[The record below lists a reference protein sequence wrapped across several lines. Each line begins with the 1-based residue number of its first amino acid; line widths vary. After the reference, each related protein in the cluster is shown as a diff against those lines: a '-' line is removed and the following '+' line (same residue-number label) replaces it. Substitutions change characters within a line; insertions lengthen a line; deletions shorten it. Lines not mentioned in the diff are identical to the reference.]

1 MTITVANTANTNTF
15 DYWRNRTN
23 ELADA
28 MTNKTVTVDSNTATG
43 NAVVNGH
50 FVSGTLVANVALR
63 GGNTSTF
70 NTLTISSNVVVSTG
84 NTITVGNS
92 SVNTQITSDTI
103 TVGNSSVNTQ
113 ITSGNLFLNG
123 STLVIGNTDSNVT
136 SNSSTLTIGN
146 SSIFTSINSTSVN
159 FSSDTTEIKLG
170 NSTVNVTIN
179 STSLDSSNPFI
190 FAANSAVTVSI
201 GTTAQRPSG
210 AVGQIRYNTDESK
223 YEVYV
228 GGAFDNVIT
237 SSEQLKVYDVSNT
250 QLFP

>member
-1 MTITVANTANTNTF
+1 MTIIVANTANTNTF
-15 DYWRNRTN
+15 DYWKNRTN

-70 NTLTISSNVVVSTG
+70 NTLIISSNVEVSTG

-92 SVNTQITSDTI
+92 T
-103 TVGNSSVNTQ
+103 VNTQ

-179 STSLDSSNPFI
+179 STSLDSSSPFI
-190 FAANSAVTVSI
+190 FAANSAVTVPI
-201 GTTAQRPSG
+201 GTSAQRPSG

-228 GGAFDNVIT
+228 SGAFDNVIT

-250 QLFP
+250 QVFP

>member
-70 NTLTISSNVVVSTG
+70 NTLTISSNVEVSTG

-92 SVNTQITSDTI
+92 SVNTQITC
-103 TVGNSSVNTQ
+103 
-113 ITSGNLFLNG
+113 GNLFLNG

-179 STSLDSSNPFI
+179 STSLDSSNPFT
-190 FAANSAVTVSI
+190 FATNGDVTFATNSAVTVPI

-228 GGAFDNVIT
+228 SGAFDNVIT

-250 QLFP
+250 QVFP

>member
-1 MTITVANTANTNTF
+1 MTVTVANTANTNTF

-50 FVSGTLVANVALR
+50 FVSATLVANVALR

-70 NTLTISSNVVVSTG
+70 NTLIISSNVEVSTG

-92 SVNTQITSDTI
+92 T
-103 TVGNSSVNTQ
+103 VNTQ

-146 SSIFTSINSTSVN
+146 SSIFTSINSTS
-159 FSSDTTEIKLG
+159 F
-170 NSTVNVTIN
+170 
-179 STSLDSSNPFI
+179 DSSSPFI
-190 FAANSAVTVSI
+190 FAANSAVTVPI

-228 GGAFDNVIT
+228 SGAFDNVIT

-250 QLFP
+250 QVFP

>member
-50 FVSGTLVANVALR
+50 FVSATLVANVALR

-70 NTLTISSNVVVSTG
+70 NTLIISSNVEVSTG

-92 SVNTQITSDTI
+92 T
-103 TVGNSSVNTQ
+103 VNTQ

-179 STSLDSSNPFI
+179 STSLDSSNTFT
-190 FAANSAVTVSI
+190 FATNGDITFATNSAVTVPI

-228 GGAFDNVIT
+228 GGAFNNVVT
-237 SSEQLKVYDVSNT
+237 ESEQLKVYDVSDT
-250 QLFP
+250 QVFP

>member
-70 NTLTISSNVVVSTG
+70 NTLIISSNVEVSTG

-92 SVNTQITSDTI
+92 T
-103 TVGNSSVNTQ
+103 VNTQ

-123 STLVIGNTDSNVT
+123 STLVIGNTNSNVT

-179 STSLDSSNPFI
+179 STSFDSSNTFTFATNGDVI
-190 FAANSAVTVSI
+190 FATNSAVTVPI
-201 GTTAQRPSG
+201 GNTAQRPSG

-228 GGAFDNVIT
+228 SGAFDNVIT

-250 QLFP
+250 QVFP

>member
-70 NTLTISSNVVVSTG
+70 NTLTISSNVEVSTG
-84 NTITVGNS
+84 N
-92 SVNTQITSDTI
+92 TI

-228 GGAFDNVIT
+228 SGAFDNVIT

>member
-70 NTLTISSNVVVSTG
+70 NTLTISSNVEVSTG
-84 NTITVGNS
+84 N
-92 SVNTQITSDTI
+92 TI

-228 GGAFDNVIT
+228 SGAFDNVIT

-250 QLFP
+250 QVFP

>member
-70 NTLTISSNVVVSTG
+70 NTLIISSNVEVSTG

-92 SVNTQITSDTI
+92 T
-103 TVGNSSVNTQ
+103 VNTQ

-250 QLFP
+250 QVFP

>member
-1 MTITVANTANTNTF
+1 MTVTVANTANTNTF

-70 NTLTISSNVVVSTG
+70 NTLIISSNVEVSTG

-92 SVNTQITSDTI
+92 T
-103 TVGNSSVNTQ
+103 VNTQ

-123 STLVIGNTDSNVT
+123 STLVIGNTNSNVT

-146 SSIFTSINSTSVN
+146 SSIFTSINSTS
-159 FSSDTTEIKLG
+159 
-170 NSTVNVTIN
+170 
-179 STSLDSSNPFI
+179 LDSSSPFI
-190 FAANSAVTVSI
+190 FAANSAVTVPI

-228 GGAFDNVIT
+228 SGAFDNVIT

-250 QLFP
+250 QVFP

>member
-92 SVNTQITSDTI
+92 SVNTQITS
-103 TVGNSSVNTQ
+103 
-113 ITSGNLFLNG
+113 GNLFLNG

-170 NSTVNVTIN
+170 TPTVNVTIN
-179 STSLDSSNPFI
+179 STSLDSSNTFT
-190 FAANSAVTVSI
+190 FATNSAVTVPI

-228 GGAFDNVIT
+228 GGAFNNVVT
-237 SSEQLKVYDVSNT
+237 ESEQLKVYDVSDT
-250 QLFP
+250 QVFP

>member
-1 MTITVANTANTNTF
+1 MTVTVANTANTNTF

-92 SVNTQITSDTI
+92 SVNTQITS
-103 TVGNSSVNTQ
+103 
-113 ITSGNLFLNG
+113 GNLFLNG

-146 SSIFTSINSTSVN
+146 SSIFTSINST
-159 FSSDTTEIKLG
+159 EIKLG

-179 STSLDSSNPFI
+179 STSFDSSNPFI

-250 QLFP
+250 QVFP

>member
-70 NTLTISSNVVVSTG
+70 NTLIISSNVEVSTG

-92 SVNTQITSDTI
+92 TVNT
-103 TVGNSSVNTQ
+103 
-113 ITSGNLFLNG
+113 FLNG
-123 STLVIGNTDSNVT
+123 
-136 SNSSTLTIGN
+136 STLTIGN
-146 SSIFTSINSTSVN
+146 SSIFTSINSTS
-159 FSSDTTEIKLG
+159 
-170 NSTVNVTIN
+170 
-179 STSLDSSNPFI
+179 LDSSSPFI
-190 FAANSAVTVSI
+190 FAANSAVTVPI

-228 GGAFDNVIT
+228 SGAFDNVIT

-250 QLFP
+250 QVFP

>member
-84 NTITVGNS
+84 N
-92 SVNTQITSDTI
+92 TI

-228 GGAFDNVIT
+228 GGAFNNVVT
-237 SSEQLKVYDVSNT
+237 ESEQLKVYDVSDT
-250 QLFP
+250 QVFP

>member
-1 MTITVANTANTNTF
+1 MAITVANTANTNTF

-92 SVNTQITSDTI
+92 SVNTQITS
-103 TVGNSSVNTQ
+103 
-113 ITSGNLFLNG
+113 GNLFLNG
-123 STLVIGNTDSNVT
+123 STLVIGNTNSNVT

-190 FAANSAVTVSI
+190 FDANSAVTVSI

-223 YEVYV
+223 YEVYI

-250 QLFP
+250 QVFP

>member
-1 MTITVANTANTNTF
+1 MTVTVANTANTNTF

-84 NTITVGNS
+84 N
-92 SVNTQITSDTI
+92 TI

-250 QLFP
+250 QVFP

>member
-1 MTITVANTANTNTF
+1 MTVTVANTANTNTF

-70 NTLTISSNVVVSTG
+70 NTLTISSNVEVSTG
-84 NTITVGNS
+84 N
-92 SVNTQITSDTI
+92 TI

-146 SSIFTSINSTSVN
+146 S
-159 FSSDTTEIKLG
+159 
-170 NSTVNVTIN
+170 TVNVTIN
-179 STSLDSSNPFI
+179 STSLDSSNPFV
-190 FAANSAVTVSI
+190 FAANSALTVSI

-250 QLFP
+250 QVFP

>member
-92 SVNTQITSDTI
+92 SVNTQITS
-103 TVGNSSVNTQ
+103 
-113 ITSGNLFLNG
+113 GNLFLNG

-146 SSIFTSINSTSVN
+146 SSIFTSINST
-159 FSSDTTEIKLG
+159 EIKLG

-179 STSLDSSNPFI
+179 STSFDSSNPFI

-250 QLFP
+250 QVFP

>member
-1 MTITVANTANTNTF
+1 MTVTIANTANTNTF

-50 FVSGTLVANVALR
+50 FVSATLVANVALR

-70 NTLTISSNVVVSTG
+70 NTLIISSNVEVSTG

-92 SVNTQITSDTI
+92 TVNT
-103 TVGNSSVNTQ
+103 
-113 ITSGNLFLNG
+113 FLNG

-146 SSIFTSINSTSVN
+146 SSIFTSINSTS
-159 FSSDTTEIKLG
+159 
-170 NSTVNVTIN
+170 
-179 STSLDSSNPFI
+179 LDSSSPFI
-190 FAANSAVTVSI
+190 FAANSAVTVPI

-228 GGAFDNVIT
+228 SGAFDNVIT

-250 QLFP
+250 QVFP

>member
-1 MTITVANTANTNTF
+1 MSITVANTANTNTF

-70 NTLTISSNVVVSTG
+70 NTLIISSNVEVSTG

-92 SVNTQITSDTI
+92 TVNT
-103 TVGNSSVNTQ
+103 
-113 ITSGNLFLNG
+113 FLNG

-146 SSIFTSINSTSVN
+146 SSIFTSINST
-159 FSSDTTEIKLG
+159 EIKLG
-170 NSTVNVTIN
+170 NSIVNVTIN
-179 STSLDSSNPFI
+179 STSLDSSNTFT
-190 FAANSAVTVSI
+190 FATNSAVTVPI

-228 GGAFDNVIT
+228 GGAFNNVVT
-237 SSEQLKVYDVSNT
+237 ESEQLKVYDVSDT
-250 QLFP
+250 QVFP

>member
-1 MTITVANTANTNTF
+1 MSITVANTANTNTF

-70 NTLTISSNVVVSTG
+70 NTLIISSNVEVSTG

-92 SVNTQITSDTI
+92 T
-103 TVGNSSVNTQ
+103 VNTQ

-123 STLVIGNTDSNVT
+123 STLVIGNTNSNVT

-146 SSIFTSINSTSVN
+146 SSIFTSINSTS
-159 FSSDTTEIKLG
+159 
-170 NSTVNVTIN
+170 
-179 STSLDSSNPFI
+179 LDSSSPFI
-190 FAANSAVTVSI
+190 FAANSAVTVPI

-228 GGAFDNVIT
+228 SGAFDNVIT

-250 QLFP
+250 QVFP

>member
-1 MTITVANTANTNTF
+1 MTVTVANTANTNTF

-92 SVNTQITSDTI
+92 SVNTQITS
-103 TVGNSSVNTQ
+103 
-113 ITSGNLFLNG
+113 GNLFLNG

-136 SNSSTLTIGN
+136 SNSSTLTI
-146 SSIFTSINSTSVN
+146 
-159 FSSDTTEIKLG
+159 G

-250 QLFP
+250 QVFP